1 MESQSS
7 DFSIDHILNRAGD
20 KYVKL
25 NQINHIA
32 KFNNFE
38 HIILKNGDKLSNS
51 LEASVNLY
59 DNVSSNSGG
68 SSSGD
73 ESSDI
78 YEQNFFPGSFQ
89 DSERFLSN
97 LNFDW
102 LHYTRYRP
110 PRLPSECFFKVE
122 TFIGL
127 LTLYWNKEL
136 IKKGYQ
142 HLQITTVK

>member
-7 DFSIDHILNRAGD
+7 DFSIDHILNRAGE
-20 KYVKL
+20 KYIKFNPI
-25 NQINHIA
+25 NQFA
-32 KFNNFE
+32 KFNNFG
-38 HIILKNGDKLSNS
+38 LLLNNSDKLANS
-51 LEASVNLY
+51 LNSSVNFY

-78 YEQNFFPGSFQ
+78 YEQNFFPGSLQ
-89 DSERFLSN
+89 DSDRFLSN

-110 PRLPSECFFKVE
+110 PRLPSECFFA
-122 TFIGL
+122 L
-127 LTLYWNKEL
+127 L
-136 IKKGYQ
+136 
-142 HLQITTVK
+142 HLLDC